1 MNRQFQDPRFYDKYY
16 ILHLTKDGQ
25 ERLNLSESG
34 IAVWEYFEDEKS
46 AKADGTPVYYKALR
60 DRDRDFYYLI
70 RIDDVIG
77 IETGYRLKKQTINRS
92 SDCFI
97 ATACSAS
104 SYDLELL
111 YQFRD
116 NYLKKFTLGRVFI
129 KFYYKFSPSIANVIR
144 SQKTLSRL
152 TLWLFIKPI
161 VFTIGLLFSKSTNK
175 CN

>member
-1 MNRQFQDPRFYDKYY
+1 MNTLFQDPRFYDKYY
-16 ILHLTKDGQ
+16 ILHLTKEGQ

-34 IAVWEYFEDEKS
+34 IGVWEYFEDKKS
-46 AKADGTPVYYKALR
+46 AKADGSPVYYKALY
-60 DRDRDFYYLI
+60 DRDREFYYLI

-77 IETGYRLKKQTINRS
+77 IETAYRLKKQTNN

-116 NYLKKFTLGRVFI
+116 NYLKKFALGRVFI
-129 KFYYKFSPSIANVIR
+129 KFYSVQPL
-144 SQKTLSRL
+144 QM
-152 TLWLFIKPI
+152 
-161 VFTIGLLFSKSTNK
+161 
-175 CN
+175 